1 VYTRAVVIISDLV
14 LDTTLTLQGLGATPN
29 VLTILLLFALLVTK
43 ELMAVLSTSEGKFLN
58 RALTIV
64 VVPLVFVF
72 MAQVVERFMEG

>member
-1 VYTRAVVIISDLV
+1 MIISDLV
-14 LDTTLTLQGLGATPN
+14 LGTTLTLQGLGATPN

-43 ELMAVLSTSEGKFLN
+43 ELISVLSTTEGKFLN

>member
-1 VYTRAVVIISDLV
+1 VIISDLV

>member
-1 VYTRAVVIISDLV
+1 VIISDLV
-14 LDTTLTLQGLGATPN
+14 LDTTLRVQGLGATPY

-43 ELMAVLSTSEGKFLN
+43 ELVSVLSTTEGKFLN

>member
-1 VYTRAVVIISDLV
+1 VIISDLV

-43 ELMAVLSTSEGKFLN
+43 ELMVVLSTTEGKFLN
-58 RALTIV
+58 RALTLA

-72 MAQVVERFMEG
+72 MDQVVERFMEG